1 MAPQRLIPG
10 LVGMATAANA
20 VYLRALQAAD
30 AAARQVDGALLNRLK
45 VVMFELDFAQFV
57 ENVRLQQWPACEH
70 QIASAAHSL
79 KAAGADFL
87 VITSNTGSTLVG
99 RAREETG
106 LPVLDIVEASLARF
120 VCRGPVATSQDR
132 EEPAL
137 HNGFVARSKR
147 VSGLSPL
154 MRVSARFRRA
164 AARSFA
170 ASSLVALCCFSF
182 PIFAKFS
189 KLIGIPDD
197 GNFW

>member
-20 VYLRALQAAD
+20 VYLRALQSAD
-30 AAARQVDGALLNRLK
+30 AAARQADGALLNRLK
-45 VVMFELDFAQFV
+45 VVIFELDFAQFV

-137 HNGFVARSKR
+137 HNGFVGEIEAS
-147 VSGLSPL
+147 LQAEPPD
-154 MRVSARFRRA
+154 ARFREISPRSGKEFRCVL
-164 AARSFA
+164 ARGAMLF
-170 ASSLVALCCFSF
+170 
-182 PIFAKFS
+182 
-189 KLIGIPDD
+189 
-197 GNFW
+197 